1 MGRGNAERVAGFV
14 LVVVLAAAAAAVV
27 PAASASPAE
36 GFQPLSKIAIH
47 RATVELQR
55 SAYVRATPSLLGEQA
70 KRPATSWSAELVR
83 HPQILSSTPA
93 GSEFSG

>member
-1 MGRGNAERVAGFV
+1 MAPCLLVDRSSRFIVRVCVGAVSMGRGNVETVAGFV
-14 LVVVLAAAAAAVV
+14 LVVVVVVLAVV

-55 SAYVRATPSLLGEQA
+55 SAYVRATPSLLGEQ
-70 KRPATSWSAELVR
+70 
-83 HPQILSSTPA
+83 
-93 GSEFSG
+93 F